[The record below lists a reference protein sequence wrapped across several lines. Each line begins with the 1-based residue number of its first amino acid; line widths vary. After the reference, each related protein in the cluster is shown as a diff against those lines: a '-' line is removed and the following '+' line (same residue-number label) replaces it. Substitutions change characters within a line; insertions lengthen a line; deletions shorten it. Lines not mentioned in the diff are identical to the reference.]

1 MSACSPISFE
11 CTEKIL
17 EQMKHSICYLCYNEL
32 SDNGFFCKIP
42 YKGKLLKTLI
52 VCNHSINEEVITLND
67 ITLNDIKISFN
78 NQKYTLELH
87 GGTDRIIYS
96 SKEYDELL

>member
-17 EQMKHSICYLCYNEL
+17 EQMKHSICYLCYNEWN
-32 SDNGFFCKIP
+32 DNGFFCKIP

-52 VCNHSINEEVITLND
+52 VCNHFINEAV